1 MADEDSKKID
11 SPDLSN
17 KEPVDKSVASQLN
30 SEPTGADQPVSFSKE
45 QLMQEMSSLS
55 IPNQYDQI
63 LKQIEQGIQNS
74 EKVMAENL
82 MKSAQLMND
91 AKNTLNAAK
100 LDNFSATSTGAN
112 TTQNET
118 MQSAFQSI
126 ASSQQQI
133 TESLVKANEHLNQV
147 DLANLAPDGNLVA
160 NAHLMMNINEHIQ
173 DAENNV
179 SNSVYNMNSA
189 IDSQLQEQHQ
199 EISKKQQVL
208 QGILNQTQAQTEV
221 NSNTES
227 PSAESVDP
235 NASNT

>member
-100 LDNFSATSTGAN
+100 LDNFSATPTGAN
-112 TTQNET
+112 TTPNET

-179 SNSVYNMNSA
+179 SNSVYNMNSV

-208 QGILNQTQAQTEV
+208 QGILNQTQPQTEV

>member
-30 SEPTGADQPVSFSKE
+30 SESTDADQPVSFSKE

-208 QGILNQTQAQTEV
+208 QGILNQTQ
-221 NSNTES
+221 
-227 PSAESVDP
+227 P
-235 NASNT
+235 

>member
-30 SEPTGADQPVSFSKE
+30 SELTGADQPVFFSKE

-112 TTQNET
+112 TTPNET
-118 MQSAFQSI
+118 MQSAFRSI
-126 ASSQQQI
+126 ARSQQQI

>member
-1 MADEDSKKID
+1 MADKDSKKID

-30 SEPTGADQPVSFSKE
+30 SESTDADQPVSFSKE

>member
-30 SEPTGADQPVSFSKE
+30 SESTDADQPVSFSKE